1 MSIAFQNKLNELERR
16 IAVLEAK
23 ETIAALPPI
32 QQVITTSEPPAI
44 DKLWGEIKALKMRLG
59 KKDSG

>member
-23 ETIAALPPI
+23 ETIAALPIVQPVNI
-32 QQVITTSEPPAI
+32 SEPPAI